1 MPFQTDCRKLAG
13 ISRRWTQVKHDR
25 WWLPAYGKNTII
37 AGIAG
42 GPKSLTIL
50 VVVQFAAFS
59 KIPSGAKDPY
69 SLRQSLEADRSVHVG
84 MKSSVENLELVE
96 EKYGSLSRFAGS
108 GFQREAANPRS
119 PHSKFAR
126 RGTPGA

>member
-1 MPFQTDCRKLAG
+1 MPFQTGCRKLAG

-42 GPKSLTIL
+42 GPKSLTLL

-59 KIPSGAKDPY
+59 RIPSGARDPY
-69 SLRQSLEADRSVHVG
+69 SLRQSLEADRSVHLG

-96 EKYGSLSRFAGS
+96 ENMDPSPASRDRDFTEKLQTRG
-108 GFQREAANPRS
+108 
-119 PHSKFAR
+119 AR
-126 RGTPGA
+126 IRNL